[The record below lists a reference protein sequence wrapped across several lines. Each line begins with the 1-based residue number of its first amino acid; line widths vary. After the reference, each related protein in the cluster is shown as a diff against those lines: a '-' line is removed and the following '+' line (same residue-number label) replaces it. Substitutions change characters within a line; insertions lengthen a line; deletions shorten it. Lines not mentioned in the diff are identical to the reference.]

1 TEQLTFSGSS
11 DLLRGLL
18 LSVGTHLFQPDS
30 SRLGN
35 RAFDVHLS
43 SVNASLALDNDWWL
57 FRLLGGGR
65 REGEAEAPA
74 PETAAIE
81 AADTA
86 GLAGHPDLGLMSGP
100 RTAAPR
106 PPRGAAGTWNASIN
120 YSLTRPR
127 PTA

>member
-1 TEQLTFSGSS
+1 
-11 DLLRGLL
+11 
-18 LSVGTHLFQPDS
+18 
-30 SRLGN
+30 
-35 RAFDVHLS
+35 
-43 SVNASLALDNDWWL
+43 
-57 FRLLGGGR
+57 
-65 REGEAEAPA
+65 GEAEAPA

-86 GLAGHPDLGLMSGP
+86 GLAGDPDLGLMSGP

-127 PTA
+127 PTASGPAPENSQFLRANLTLQPTSHWSVQWTTSYSITDGEFVDHYLTLTRDLHD